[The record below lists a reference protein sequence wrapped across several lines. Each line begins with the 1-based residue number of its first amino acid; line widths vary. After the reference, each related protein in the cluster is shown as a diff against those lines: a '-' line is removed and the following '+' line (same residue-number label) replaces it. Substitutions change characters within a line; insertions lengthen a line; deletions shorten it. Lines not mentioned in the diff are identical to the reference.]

1 MKTNMKGNKKMNY
14 KSYIDDVL
22 KLKPIINKKDN
33 SIFFYN
39 DDKDDYKVI
48 NDALKSSL
56 VNNFW
61 TWTIE
66 DGVDVLSNGF
76 WLINRNAYVITNYP
90 YRKKKNVGFRMLYK
104 DFKKIGCR
112 LYRNSYWLFFKLS

>member
-1 MKTNMKGNKKMNY
+1 MNY

-39 DDKDDYKVI
+39 DDKDDHKVI
-48 NDALKSSL
+48 NDALKLSL

-76 WLINRNAYVITNYP
+76 RLINRNAYVITNYT
-90 YRKKKNVGFRMLYK
+90 YRKNNVGFRMLPR
-104 DFKKIGCR
+104 DFKKIQ
-112 LYRNSYWLFFKLS
+112 LYENTFHRFYEGKKGVI

>member
-1 MKTNMKGNKKMNY
+1 MNY
-14 KSYIDDVL
+14 KSYINDLL

-33 SIFFYN
+33 SIFFYR
-39 DDKDDYKVI
+39 DDKEDCKVI
-48 NDALKSSL
+48 KDALKSSL

-66 DGVDVLSNGF
+66 DDVDVLSNGF

-90 YRKKKNVGFRMLYK
+90 YKRKKNVGFRILPR
-104 DFKKIGCR
+104 DFKTIENYVEG
-112 LYRNSYWLFFKLS
+112 LI